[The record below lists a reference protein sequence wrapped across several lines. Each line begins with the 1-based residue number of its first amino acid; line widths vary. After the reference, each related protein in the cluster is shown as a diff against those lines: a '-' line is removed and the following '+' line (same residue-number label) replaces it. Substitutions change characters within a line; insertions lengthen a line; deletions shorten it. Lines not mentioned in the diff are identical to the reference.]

1 MLNPQTN
8 ERELAYI
15 VAIDEIRPIE
25 NYDRVEHARVSGWW
39 VIVKKDQFKVG
50 DLAIYIEVDAKVPEE
65 EPFMFLARK
74 KFRVK
79 TLKMCGVISQG
90 LLMHPD
96 DFGWAVAYRDS
107 NSKSLAVVRNKNE
120 NFIGH
125 TLLVDTKGKSY
136 ENGDF
141 VTKELKITYYEPED
155 NKRKGMGPD
164 KYARMAQRR
173 PDIFKKK
180 WARWM
185 MKRNWGKKVMFK
197 FFGKKKDKRNWPVW
211 VKKTDEERCQNMP
224 WLFPGNPDQKWM
236 VTEKIDGSST
246 TFTIK
251 RGKRK
256 NDFYVCSRNVVFDTP
271 EKAEKCFY
279 DSNIYLEMAEKYN
292 MEETMNYMLD
302 IHTNVDFITIQGETY
317 GEGVQKRDYG
327 LKGRDFMAFNLI
339 FGYADGRTERCNPV
353 EMTEILSCYGIP
365 CVPIIIPNSHMEGLI
380 LPETCDELLAF
391 AEGTSEIDGG
401 MREGLVFRSFDGE
414 QSFKAVS
421 NKFLLK

>member
-1 MLNPQTN
+1 MLNPKTN
-8 ERELAYI
+8 QRELAYI
-15 VAIDEIRPIE
+15 VKIDEIRPIE
-25 NYDRVEHARVSGWW
+25 NYDRVEYARVGGWW
-39 VIVKKDQFKVG
+39 VIIKKDQFKVG

-65 EPFMFLARK
+65 EPFMFLAKK

-90 LLMHPD
+90 LLMHPA
-96 DFGWAVAYRDS
+96 DFGWAAAYSDS
-107 NSKSLAVVRNKNE
+107 NFKSFL
-120 NFIGH
+120 I
-125 TLLVDTKGKSY
+125 DTKGKSY

-141 VTKELKITYYEPED
+141 LTEKLGIIYYEPED

-164 KYARMAQRR
+164 KYAKMAQRR

-185 MKRNWGKKVMFK
+185 MRREWGKKVMFK
-197 FFGKKKDKRNWPVW
+197 LFGKKKDKRNWPTW

-251 RGKRK
+251 RGRRK

-271 EKAEKCFY
+271 EKAANCFY

-292 MEETMNYMLD
+292 MEETMNYMLN

-339 FGYADGRTERCNPV
+339 FGYADGRAERCNPI
-353 EMTEILSCYGIP
+353 EMKEILSCYKIP
-365 CVPIIIPNSHMEGLI
+365 CVPIIIPDHYMEGLV
-380 LPETCDELLAF
+380 LPKTCDELLAF

-421 NKFLLK
+421 NKFLLKYHS

>member
-25 NYDRVEHARVSGWW
+25 NYDRVEHARVGGWW

-65 EPFMFLARK
+65 EPFMFLAKK

-90 LLMHPD
+90 LLMHPN
-96 DFGWAVAYRDS
+96 DFGWAAAYSDS
-107 NSKSLAVVRNKNE
+107 NFKS
-120 NFIGH
+120 F
-125 TLLVDTKGKSY
+125 LVDTKGKSY

-141 VTKELKITYYEPED
+141 LTEKLGIIYYEPED
-155 NKRKGMGPD
+155 NKRKRNNTSPN
-164 KYARMAQRR
+164 KYNKMVQRR
-173 PDIFKKK
+173 PKMFKKP

-185 MKRNWGKKVMFK
+185 MKREWGRRIMFL
-197 FFGKKKDKRNWPVW
+197 FFGKKKDKRTWPSW

-224 WLFPGNPDQKWM
+224 WLFPGSPDQKWM

-256 NDFYVCSRNVVFDTP
+256 NDFYVCSRNVLFDTP
-271 EKAEKCFY
+271 EKAANCFY

-353 EMTEILSCYGIP
+353 EMKEILSCYKIP
-365 CVPIIIPNSHMEGLI
+365 CVPIIIPDHYMEGLV
-380 LPETCDELLAF
+380 LPKTCDELLAF
-391 AEGTSEIDGG
+391 AEGASEIDGD

-421 NKFLLK
+421 NKFLLKYHS

>member
-1 MLNPQTN
+1 MLNPKTN
-8 ERELAYI
+8 QRELAYI
-15 VAIDEIRPIE
+15 VKIDEIRPIE
-25 NYDRVEHARVSGWW
+25 NYDRVEHARVGGWW

-50 DLAIYIEVDAKVPEE
+50 DLAIYIEVDAKVPEK
-65 EPFMFLARK
+65 EPFMFLAKK

-90 LLMHPD
+90 LLMHPA
-96 DFGWAVAYRDS
+96 DFGWAAAYSDS
-107 NSKSLAVVRNKNE
+107 NFKS
-120 NFIGH
+120 F
-125 TLLVDTKGKSY
+125 LVDTKGKSY

-141 VTKELKITYYEPED
+141 LTEKLGIVYYEPED
-155 NKRKGMGPD
+155 NKRKGSGPD
-164 KYARMAQRR
+164 KYAKMAQRR

-185 MKRNWGKKVMFK
+185 MRREWGKKVMFK
-197 FFGKKKDKRNWPVW
+197 FFGKKKDKRTWPSW

-256 NDFYVCSRNVVFDTP
+256 NEFYVCSRNVMFDTP
-271 EKAEKCFY
+271 EKAANCFY

-353 EMTEILSCYGIP
+353 EMKEILSCYKIP
-365 CVPIIIPNSHMEGLI
+365 CVPIIIPDYYMEGLV
-380 LPETCDELLAF
+380 LPETCDELLKF
-391 AEGTSEIDGG
+391 AEGISEIDDG

-421 NKFLLK
+421 NKFLLKYHS

>member
-25 NYDRVEHARVSGWW
+25 NYDRVEHARVGGWW
-39 VIVKKDQFKVG
+39 IVVKKSQFNVG
-50 DLAIYIEVDAKVPEE
+50 DLAIYIEVDSKVPEE
-65 EPFMFLARK
+65 EPFMFLEKK
-74 KFRVK
+74 KFKVK
-79 TLKMCGVISQG
+79 TQKMCKVLSQG
-90 LLMHPD
+90 LLMHPT
-96 DFGWAVAYRDS
+96 DFGWKYALDADGEQIINWGR
-107 NSKSLAVVRNKNE
+107 
-120 NFIGH
+120 
-125 TLLVDTKGKSY
+125 KGKDINPYLSKG
-136 ENGDF
+136 NF

-197 FFGKKKDKRNWPVW
+197 LFGKKKDKRNWPAW

-292 MEETMNYMLD
+292 IEEIMNKMLKIMD
-302 IHTNVDFITIQGETY
+302 AVDFITIQGETY
-317 GEGVQKRDYG
+317 GEAVQKRDYG

-353 EMTEILSCYGIP
+353 EMTEILSCYKIP
-365 CVPIIIPNSHMEGLI
+365 CVPIIIPDYYMEGLV
-380 LPETCDELLAF
+380 LPKTCDELLAF
-391 AEGTSEIDGG
+391 AEGASEIDGD

-421 NKFLLK
+421 NKFLLKYHS